1 MTSKNLATH
10 GFAVFCF
17 VLAIYLSLGGWL
29 QTRLGW
35 GGIVINQVVI
45 LLSPALIYVK
55 VTGLNWRKYFS
66 LRLPSLKNTLMTLLL
81 TAMVIA
87 AIEGM
92 VILQQHFLPLPQ
104 KIEAFYEA
112 LLKRHYWWEGLWQ
125 FLALALVPAICEEM
139 FFRGFLQGMMESRY
153 GTWLS
158 MILTSLFFALAHMN
172 PWYFPYYL
180 FLGLYLGWLRV
191 WSGALTL
198 SILAHLMNNLYSLF
212 AY

>member
-1 MTSKNLATH
+1 
-10 GFAVFCF
+10 
-17 VLAIYLSLGGWL
+17 
-29 QTRLGW
+29 
-35 GGIVINQVVI
+35 
-45 LLSPALIYVK
+45 
-55 VTGLNWRKYFS
+55 
-66 LRLPSLKNTLMTLLL
+66 
-81 TAMVIA
+81 
-87 AIEGM
+87 
-92 VILQQHFLPLPQ
+92 
-104 KIEAFYEA
+104 
-112 LLKRHYWWEGLWQ
+112 
-125 FLALALVPAICEEM
+125 VPAICEEL

-153 GTWLS
+153 GTWVS